1 MAFINSLKA
10 KVQAQKDLQLRLR
23 VDRRVALQESLVV
36 DHDQTAVF
44 SIEDDTSFLTSHF
57 KTFTLL
63 PYLVGTP
70 EVNVSVRYVYNYL
83 RANQIVDGREL
94 RYEAVLLFLNH
105 DLAFQTRIAS
115 TVGMGDTVIQGSK
128 RAFKSLLNQMTN
140 RDYESLYPKLYLLA
154 GAHAEFIDGIRIR
167 EEVRAILTNQAE
179 ITVEEFRILFTIA
192 VGFTYSRIREETE
205 LSFMYCLIGL
215 SKGQSVD
222 NRYMSRKL
230 VAFKSQRPIES
241 SFFLEDIDS
250 DAIVAFHVILK
261 QLMTAEQFPLDT
273 VMIALT
279 KSLALCT
286 NVAVTP
292 MLSHVGFR
300 NLTPILNILKCLIV
314 NSEFPWAAIFLQ
326 IKRLAVEM
334 GEVIKVVAI
343 LKGNPYATHMLSG
356 TGPAFAMLA
365 YLCTQLLIATG
376 TTSLE
381 RYRGVGSEDY
391 TQRDAFDKRG
401 LKQYIQ
407 DFIND
412 PDRGC
417 INDPDGK
424 EMQDFS
430 AKHLKWVNS
439 LAGLQELMMTED
451 AINAEIEED
460 PVPLPAGAPRMPT
473 PAPSGSGD
481 SDDDDE
487 DNQGGGAARGR
498 THQARDTNLERRGR
512 SRSRSPNGE
521 PPSKTP
527 RVETPLLSGL
537 YASANQALLNQQSG
551 SEQRLIPV
559 DRALLASINQ
569 DDDLDQI
576 YSTSGGNE
584 VEMLDVTPREVSL
597 PLIPELPG
605 VSSPSTSTPLKASGE
620 QSGRQHESDSKSV
633 RKLMQN
639 SNKNIQKATT
649 LSKIAKSGINHIN
662 AVGFGKTV
670 IEVRSLTTNELISN
684 CSQFP
689 DLSPSDRTAFLSHF
703 LTNND
708 DTNQALIDLLMVRS
722 NKLIFGGQ

>member
-1 MAFINSLKA
+1 M
-10 KVQAQKDLQLRLR
+10 
-23 VDRRVALQESLVV
+23 
-36 DHDQTAVF
+36 
-44 SIEDDTSFLTSHF
+44 
-57 KTFTLL
+57 
-63 PYLVGTP
+63 
-70 EVNVSVRYVYNYL
+70 
-83 RANQIVDGREL
+83 
-94 RYEAVLLFLNH
+94 
-105 DLAFQTRIAS
+105 
-115 TVGMGDTVIQGSK
+115 
-128 RAFKSLLNQMTN
+128 
-140 RDYESLYPKLYLLA
+140 
-154 GAHAEFIDGIRIR
+154 
-167 EEVRAILTNQAE
+167 
-179 ITVEEFRILFTIA
+179 
-192 VGFTYSRIREETE
+192 
-205 LSFMYCLIGL
+205 
-215 SKGQSVD
+215 
-222 NRYMSRKL
+222 
-230 VAFKSQRPIES
+230 
-241 SFFLEDIDS
+241 
-250 DAIVAFHVILK
+250 
-261 QLMTAEQFPLDT
+261 
-273 VMIALT
+273 
-279 KSLALCT
+279 
-286 NVAVTP
+286 
-292 MLSHVGFR
+292 
-300 NLTPILNILKCLIV
+300 
-314 NSEFPWAAIFLQ
+314 
-326 IKRLAVEM
+326 
-334 GEVIKVVAI
+334 
-343 LKGNPYATHMLSG
+343 
-356 TGPAFAMLA
+356 
-365 YLCTQLLIATG
+365 
-376 TTSLE
+376 
-381 RYRGVGSEDY
+381 GSEDY

-481 SDDDDE
+481 SDDDDD

-537 YASANQALLNQQSG
+537 YASANQALLNLQSG

-584 VEMLDVTPREVSL
+584 VEMLDVTN
-597 PLIPELPG
+597 
-605 VSSPSTSTPLKASGE
+605 TSRSFIASDSRASRCVITQYIISGE